1 MTFQA
6 MPLVLLRAIATG
18 AAAIL
23 LLGASP
29 ATAADSVVVDPI
41 LVQRGDVTLRKSDF
55 DAELLRIP
63 DKDRAIFLASPKR
76 VRELLERMM
85 MTLELAETARAKG
98 VDKDPAV
105 ARRIELEQDKILA
118 QTYIGNVES
127 AARHEFDAKLPSVEP
142 AVRESYL
149 VNKAK
154 YTKPETVMISQLNFR
169 FDGAPD
175 IAKARADDAYAKI
188 KAGADIGDIV
198 EQVTDNA
205 AVGKLRG
212 IRGPLERKD
221 VDPELVALV
230 FETAK
235 IGEVNPPVRTQRT
248 WSIVRVN
255 ERIPGSTQSYE
266 EAKPSIIN
274 LMRDEYVTHARD
286 AALAELGAGKKL
298 VVNEPAIEAL
308 RTPAGAKN

>member
-6 MPLVLLRAIATG
+6 MPPLSLRAL
-18 AAAIL
+18 AAGLAAML
-23 LLGASP
+23 FLAASSVL
-29 ATAADSVVVDPI
+29 AADSVVVDPI
-41 LVQRGDVTLRKSDF
+41 LVQRGDVTIRKSDF
-55 DAELLRIP
+55 DAEMLRIP
-63 DKDRAIFLASPKR
+63 DKDRALFLVSAKR
-76 VRELLERMM
+76 VRELLDRMM

-98 VDKDPAV
+98 VDKEPGV

-118 QTYIGNVES
+118 QTYIGNVET
-127 AARHEFDAKLPSVEP
+127 AARREFDAKLSSVEQ
-142 AVRESYL
+142 AIRESYI
-149 VNKAK
+149 VNKTK

-175 IAKARADDAYAKI
+175 IAKTRADDAYAKI

-235 IGEVNPPVRTQRT
+235 IGEVNAPVRTQRT

-255 ERIPGSTQSYE
+255 ERIPPSTQTYE

-274 LMRDEYVTHARD
+274 LMRDEYVIHARD
-286 AALAELGAGKKL
+286 AALAQLGAGKKA
-298 VVNEPAIEAL
+298 VVNEAAIEAL
-308 RTPAGAKN
+308 RTPSGANN

>member
-6 MPLVLLRAIATG
+6 MPQASLRRLAASAALLFLAVSSAM
-18 AAAIL
+18 
-23 LLGASP
+23 
-29 ATAADSVVVDPI
+29 AADSVVVDPI
-41 LVQRGDVTLRKSDF
+41 LVERGNVSIRKSDF
-55 DAELLRIP
+55 DAEMLRIP
-63 DKDRAIFLASPKR
+63 EKDRATFLASPKR
-76 VRELLERMM
+76 VRDLLERMM
-85 MTLELAETARAKG
+85 MTLELADTARAKG
-98 VDKDPAV
+98 VDKDPGV

-118 QTYIGNVES
+118 QTYITNVET
-127 AARHEFDAKLPSVEP
+127 AARREFDAKLPSVEP
-142 AVRESYL
+142 AIRESYL

-154 YTKPETVMISQLNFR
+154 YTKPDTVMISQLNFR

-205 AVGKLRG
+205 ALGKLRG

-230 FETAK
+230 FETGK
-235 IGEVNPPVRTQRT
+235 VGVVNAPVRTQRT

-255 ERIPGSTQSYE
+255 ERIPGSLQSYE

-308 RTPAGAKN
+308 RAPAGAKN

>member
-6 MPLVLLRAIATG
+6 LPTLSLRWFTTCLAVALVL
-18 AAAIL
+18 AAA
-23 LLGASP
+23 P
-29 ATAADSVVVDPI
+29 AMAADSTGDTI
-41 LVQRGDVTLRKSDF
+41 LIQRGNVTLRKSDF
-55 DAELLRIP
+55 DAEMLRIP
-63 DKDRAIFLASPKR
+63 DKDRALFLASPKR

-85 MTLELAETARAKG
+85 MTLELADTARKAG

-105 ARRIELEQDKILA
+105 MRRIELEQDKILA
-118 QTYIGNVES
+118 QTYIGDVEA
-127 AARHEFDAKLPSVEP
+127 AARREFDAKLPSIEP
-142 AVRESYL
+142 AIRESYL

-154 YTKPETVMISQLNFR
+154 YTKPETVMIAQLNFR

-188 KAGADIGDIV
+188 KAGADIGDLV
-198 EQVTDNA
+198 EQFSDNA
-205 AVGKLRG
+205 AVGRLRG

-235 IGEVNPPVRTQRT
+235 VGAVNAPVRTSKN

-255 ERIPGSTQSYE
+255 ERIPASTRTYE

-274 LMRDEYVTHARD
+274 LMRDEYVIHARD
-286 AALAELGAGKKL
+286 AALAELGAGKKSI
-298 VVNEPAIEAL
+298 VNEAAIEAL
-308 RTPAGAKN
+308 RTPPGAKN

>member
-6 MPLVLLRAIATG
+6 MPPASLRRLAAGLAAMLFLAATSVLAT
-18 AAAIL
+18 
-23 LLGASP
+23 
-29 ATAADSVVVDPI
+29 DSVVVDPI
-41 LVQRGDVTLRKSDF
+41 LIQRGNVTIRKSDF
-55 DAELLRIP
+55 DAEMLRIP
-63 DKDRAIFLASPKR
+63 EKDRALFLASAKR
-76 VRELLERMM
+76 VRELLDRMM
-85 MTLELAETARAKG
+85 MTLELADTARAKG

-118 QTYIGNVES
+118 QTYIGDVES
-127 AARHEFDAKLPSVEP
+127 AARREFDAKLPSVEP
-142 AVRESYL
+142 AIRESYL

-205 AVGKLRG
+205 ALGRLRG

-221 VDPELVALV
+221 VDPELVTLV

-235 IGEVNPPVRTQRT
+235 VGEVNPPVRTQRT

-274 LMRDEYVTHARD
+274 LMRDEYVIHARD
-286 AALAELGAGKKL
+286 AALAELGAGKKAI
-298 VVNEPAIEAL
+298 VNEAAIEAL